1 MPTAAVSLAKKTF
14 RLQAKQ
20 MHRRSSGPRS
30 ARCSARC
37 QRTSS
42 AVDPSARRVRG
53 ARWRE
58 FKRCDFQFPLAERS
72 HFKLMSQSCRHICLH
87 RGANFPNTVRS
98 QTAPGSPFWVV
109 PPVPATMCTSKRPVK
124 SFSPPP
130 VKRWS
135 LATITKMMK
144 PLPCKMNIWDACWS
158 WVQVNFANRKKK
170 NSYHFVSCSSPI
182 CCSPS

>member
-14 RLQAKQ
+14 RLQANP
-20 MHRRSSGPRS
+20 MRRRSSGPGS

-53 ARWRE
+53 ARWTE
-58 FKRCDFQFPLAERS
+58 FKRCDFQFPLTERS
-72 HFKLMSQSCRHICLH
+72 HFQLMSQSCRHICLH

-98 QTAPGSPFWVV
+98 QTAPGSLFWVV

-135 LATITKMMK
+135 PATITTMMK
-144 PLPCKMNIWDACWS
+144 PLPCKMNI
-158 WVQVNFANRKKK
+158 
-170 NSYHFVSCSSPI
+170 
-182 CCSPS
+182 

>member
-20 MHRRSSGPRS
+20 MHCRSSVPRS
-30 ARCSARC
+30 ARCLARC

-58 FKRCDFQFPLAERS
+58 LKRCDFQFTLAERS
-72 HFKLMSQSCRHICLH
+72 RFKLMSQSCRYICLH

-109 PPVPATMCTSKRPVK
+109 PPVPATMCMSKRPVK

-144 PLPCKMNIWDACWS
+144 PLPCKMNI
-158 WVQVNFANRKKK
+158 
-170 NSYHFVSCSSPI
+170 
-182 CCSPS
+182 